1 MRNSISLKI
10 KNKQCKDE
18 IKNIKQLSGRW
29 KSMSGT
35 LPLRSLELIVF
46 IIDTYILPLDAV
58 ELHKIFTDKELAY
71 IAYLVRKYT
80 KRQVI

>member
-1 MRNSISLKI
+1 
-10 KNKQCKDE
+10 
-18 IKNIKQLSGRW
+18 
-29 KSMSGT
+29 MSGT

-80 KRQVI
+80 KKSYLKHICFLFIGQSMECYILL